1 MIRYVFWP
9 LIALLSFGK
18 VHSQVITTRPGADTM
33 KVVTLINADRLSYKH
48 DTLLDLQMLAGN
60 VKLRQES
67 TLINCDSAVFNK
79 KTRFVEAFGNVHIID
94 NDTVSIRSQ
103 YLQYYVDTRMA
114 NLKNNVSLT
123 DSKST
128 LFTNELQY
136 DLNQKIGEYHNGGRL
151 VIQQSVLTSKEGT
164 YYEELKDVYFKKDVD
179 LKDPKYTL
187 KTDSL
192 LYNTATQIATFIA
205 PTTIV
210 DSAKRTIKTSDGFYD
225 TRNRKAFF
233 GKRPVLNDG
242 AVRIIADNIDSNDST
257 GISILRGNAVY
268 VDTAQGVSVLG
279 NLIES
284 NRDEGTFRAT
294 QHPLMIIKQDKD
306 SIYITADTLA
316 SGRLSKLP
324 HRLDSTGLEKDTTKR
339 IAQTPLVK
347 RAADTTLAKR
357 AVDTTVAKGVSDTT
371 LAKRA
376 DTSLAN
382 LTADTTV
389 AKQISDT
396 TIAKRTPDTVVVK
409 RMPDTTAVKQVSDT
423 AIAKR
428 SPDTTVVKRMP
439 DTSLAKRPAAKKG
452 AKTKSPAAA
461 KPAKVTNENKNDSTD
476 RYFMA
481 WNNVRIFS
489 DSMQA
494 ISDSLFYSGKDS
506 IFKLFIDPVMWASN
520 SQITGDTIFLYTKN
534 KKPDHLYVFENG
546 FAINLSDKAMYNQIK
561 GNRLN
566 GYFRNGE
573 IDYMR
578 AQGNAESIYYV
589 KDDKNYLVGINN
601 ATSDIIDMRFKNKE
615 LNKVVFISEVTG
627 TMYPIKQATEQNKFL
642 RSFRWL
648 EDKRPKT
655 KFELFEDK
663 KPVIKKDSADT
674 LPTDSMQI
682 DSMLKAPP
690 VAPAIKEPVK
700 VPQQEPAKEPKK
712 EGSQK
717 EATKENIFRRRTTPA
732 TNKQ

>member
-18 VHSQVITTRPGADTM
+18 VHSQVITTRPGADSM

-48 DTLLDLQMLAGN
+48 PDSFTNLQTLAGN
-60 VKLRQES
+60 VKLRQEN
-67 TLINCDSAVFNK
+67 TLINCDSAVYNK
-79 KTRFVEAFGNVHIID
+79 NTRYVEAFGNVHIID
-94 NDTVSIRSQ
+94 NDTVNIRSQ
-103 YLQYYVDTRMA
+103 YLQYYVDTKLA
-114 NLKNNVSLT
+114 YLKNNVSLT

-128 LFTNELQY
+128 LYTNELQY
-136 DLNQKIGEYHNGGRL
+136 DMNTKIGEYHNGGKL
-151 VIQQSVLTSKEGT
+151 INQSSVLTSKEGT

-192 LYNTATQIATFIA
+192 LYNTTTQIATFIA

-233 GKRPVLNDG
+233 GKRPILNDG
-242 AVRIIADNIDSNDST
+242 AVRITAETIDSNDST

-279 NLIES
+279 NLIEA
-284 NRDEGTFRAT
+284 NRAEGTFRAT

-306 SIYITADTLA
+306 SVYITGDTLA
-316 SGRLSKLP
+316 SGRLSRLP
-324 HRLDSTGLEKDTTKR
+324 GYNKDSSAVPSDSVKRKAVELSLGKKPLIKDTINRQKDS
-339 IAQTPLVK
+339 AQK
-347 RAADTTLAKR
+347 IMADTSFAKQPFKKDSISLPR
-357 AVDTTVAKGVSDTT
+357 DSVQPVM
-371 LAKRA
+371 A
-376 DTSLAN
+376 DTSLAK
-382 LTADTTV
+382 LPVLKDSVKLQRDTAKTV
-389 AKQISDT
+389 
-396 TIAKRTPDTVVVK
+396 TPD
-409 RMPDTTAVKQVSDT
+409 S
-423 AIAKR
+423 
-428 SPDTTVVKRMP
+428 
-439 DTSLAKRPAAKKG
+439 SLAKKPVNKKG
-452 AKTKSPAAA
+452 AKVTAPAN
-461 KPAKVTNENKNDSTD
+461 KPAKVATENNNDSTD

-481 WNNVRIFS
+481 WNHVRIFS

-494 ISDSLFYSGKDS
+494 VCDSLFYSGKDS
-506 IFKLFIDPVMWASN
+506 IFKLYTDPVMWASN
-520 SQITGDTIFLYTKN
+520 SQITGDTIYLYTKN
-534 KKPDHLYVFENG
+534 KNPDRLNVFENG
-546 FAINLSDKAMYNQIK
+546 FAVNQSDKGMYNQIK

-566 GYFRNGE
+566 GFFKNGA

-627 TMYPIKQATEQNKFL
+627 TLYPIKQAKEENKTL
-642 RSFRWL
+642 RNFKWL

-655 KFELFEDK
+655 KFELFEDI
-663 KPVIKKDSADT
+663 KPVIIKDSADD
-674 LPTDSMQI
+674 LTDSMQ
-682 DSMLKAPP
+682 LKPLVTP
-690 VAPAIKEPVK
+690 GT
-700 VPQQEPAKEPKK
+700 K
-712 EGSQK
+712 EGSKADQPK
-717 EATKENIFRRRTTPA
+717 EQSKQPADSSQTPAAKKEPSPFRRKKP
-732 TNKQ
+732 

>member
-1 MIRYVFWP
+1 MITLV
-9 LIALLSFGK
+9 ALLSLGK
-18 VHSQVITTRPGADTM
+18 VHAQVITTRPGADTM

-48 DTLLDLQMLAGN
+48 DSLTDLQMLAGH
-60 VKLRQES
+60 VQLRQEN
-67 TLINCDSAVFNK
+67 TLINCDSAVMNK

-94 NDTVSIRSQ
+94 NDTVNIRSQ
-103 YLQYYVDTRMA
+103 YLQYYVDTKIA

-128 LFTNELQY
+128 LLTNELVY
-136 DLNQKIGEYHNGGRL
+136 DLNTKIGQYYNGGKL
-151 VIQQSVLTSKEGT
+151 LNQQSVLTSKEGT

-192 LYNTATQIATFIA
+192 IYNTATQIATFIA

-242 AVRIIADNIDSNDST
+242 AVRIIAETIDSNDST

-279 NLIES
+279 NLIEA
-284 NRDEGTFRAT
+284 NRAEGSFRAT
-294 QHPLMIIKQDKD
+294 QHPLMIIKQEKD
-306 SIYITADTLA
+306 SVYITADTLA

-324 HRLDSTGLEKDTTKR
+324 GYNKDSSSLKKDT
-339 IAQTPLVK
+339 VK
-347 RAADTTLAKR
+347 RVATDTALAQKIDSSSLKKNTVKRVAADTILAQK
-357 AVDTTVAKGVSDTT
+357 
-371 LAKRA
+371 
-376 DTSLAN
+376 
-382 LTADTTV
+382 
-389 AKQISDT
+389 
-396 TIAKRTPDTVVVK
+396 TPVN
-409 RMPDTTAVKQVSDT
+409 
-423 AIAKR
+423 
-428 SPDTTVVKRMP
+428 
-439 DTSLAKRPAAKKG
+439 KKS
-452 AKTKSPAAA
+452 AKTATAAS
-461 KPAKVTNENKNDSTD
+461 KPAKATSENKNDSTD

-481 WNNVRIFS
+481 WNHVRIFS

-494 ISDSLFYSGKDS
+494 VSDSLFYSGKDS
-506 IFKLFIDPVMWASN
+506 VFQLYTDPVMWASN

-534 KKPDHLYVFENG
+534 KNPDRLYVFENG
-546 FAINLSDKAMYNQIK
+546 FAVNLSDKEMYNQIK
-561 GNRLN
+561 GNRIN
-566 GYFRNGE
+566 GYFRDGA

-589 KDDKNYLVGINN
+589 KDEKNYLVGINN

-627 TMYPIKQATEQNKFL
+627 TMYPIKQATEQNKIL
-642 RSFRWL
+642 RSFKWL

-655 KFELFEDK
+655 KFELYEDI
-663 KPVIKKDSADT
+663 KPVIKKDSADS
-674 LPTDSMQI
+674 LSLTDSMQV
-682 DSMLKAPP
+682 APP
-690 VAPAIKEPVK
+690 LAPTTKEQPK
-700 VPQQEPAKEPKK
+700 VDQPKDGQPKQQQEQPKPEADKK
-712 EGSQK
+712 ENGSL
-717 EATKENIFRRRTTPA
+717 FRKKKP
-732 TNKQ
+732 